1 MPNEYFLLPTAIHD
15 SPLQDHYLP
24 NLTPVIHSQ
33 TQLKQWSYNIK
44 IKSRY
49 LPQFAGLNNLY
60 TVVGKILSANSNT
73 HDRGSFSI

>member
-1 MPNEYFLLPTAIHD
+1 MST
-15 SPLQDHYLP
+15 LQVHYLP

-49 LPQFAGLNNLY
+49 LPQFAGITNFY
-60 TVVGKILSANSNT
+60 TVVRKILPANSNT
-73 HDRGSFSI
+73 Q